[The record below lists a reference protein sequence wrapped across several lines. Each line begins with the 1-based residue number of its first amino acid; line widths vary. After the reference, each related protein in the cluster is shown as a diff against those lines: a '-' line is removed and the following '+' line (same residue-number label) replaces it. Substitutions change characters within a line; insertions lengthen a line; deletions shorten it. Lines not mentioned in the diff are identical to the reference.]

1 MTTKLLF
8 VCLGNICRSPSAENI
23 MNHLLVARGLTEQIS
38 CDSAGTS
45 GYHVGSAPDRRM
57 TLAAQR
63 QGITLTGSSRQFT
76 KRDFEDFDIILA
88 MDESNYRD
96 ILSMDLDQR
105 FEHKVKLMCDFCQD
119 HSDKEVPDPYYGG
132 EAGFDYV
139 IELLTDACEGL
150 LNDIS

>member
-1 MTTKLLF
+1 
-8 VCLGNICRSPSAENI
+8 

-119 HSDKEVPDPYYGG
+119 HSDREVPDPYYGG

>member
-1 MTTKLLF
+1 
-8 VCLGNICRSPSAENI
+8 
-23 MNHLLVARGLTEQIS
+23 MNHLLDARGLTEQIS

-57 TLAAQR
+57 ALAAQR

-76 KRDFEDFDIILA
+76 KRDFENFDIILA

-96 ILSMDLDQR
+96 ILAMDFDQR
-105 FEHKVKLMCDFCQD
+105 FEHKVKLMCDFCQAHGD
-119 HSDKEVPDPYYGG
+119 REVPDPYYGG

>member
-1 MTTKLLF
+1 
-8 VCLGNICRSPSAENI
+8 
-23 MNHLLVARGLTEQIS
+23 MNHLLNARGLTEQIS

-45 GYHVGSAPDRRM
+45 GYHAGSAPDRRM

-63 QGITLTGSSRQFT
+63 KGIMLTGSSRQFT

-96 ILSMDLDQR
+96 ILAMDPNQR
-105 FEHKVKLMCDFCQD
+105 FAHKVKLMCDFCQD
-119 HSDKEVPDPYYGG
+119 HSDREVPDPYYGG